1 VNKST
6 VTITASSCESLIR
19 LKKQYLEVA
28 FANLK
33 KEFTRV
39 YRNDELIFYLCQLVV
54 TTRSIIKLFTN
65 LLEKASEDKVTISP
79 IEITIIRTHMRIF
92 KELKRDISYM
102 FNISVELH

>member
-1 VNKST
+1 MSKRS
-6 VTITASSCESLIR
+6 VTITASSCEDLIR

-28 FANLK
+28 FACLK

-54 TTRSIIKLFTN
+54 SAKSMVKLFTN
-65 LLEKASEDKVTISP
+65 LLDKESSGTVV
-79 IEITIIRTHMRIF
+79 ITSMETTVIKTHMRIF
-92 KELKRDISYM
+92 KDLKQDISYM